1 METRQERINKLKEQ
15 IADLKSR
22 LPAHSVKPPM
32 LIELEE
38 LEEQLE
44 LLLGAE
50 PETKEGKE
58 HQ

>member
-58 HQ
+58 KI